1 MSRNPIDRDLVEA
14 LVREALAEYAGDTQR
29 ASPLDEKE
37 SGCDDGTCR
46 PRHMP
51 HVRAFDAAEVAR
63 VRAATPARVAT
74 GRTGTRYLTQT
85 YIGMRA
91 DHAVALDAV
100 HSEVPD
106 ELPQQLGCLALKT
119 QAADRNDYLL
129 YPDKGR
135 SLDDESVALL
145 AKDATMGA
153 DIQLICGDGLS
164 AWALVE
170 NGPQLVPALV
180 QALQAKGLSV
190 GRPLFVRFS
199 RIGVQDQI
207 GVLTKAK
214 ATIILVGERP
224 GLGTGDSLSLYTA
237 YGPKIG
243 QDNAEKDC
251 ISNVRKQ
258 GIAPVEAASVCAE
271 LMARTFKAGGGGMR
285 LVRSSQ

>member
-1 MSRNPIDRDLVEA
+1 MSGNRIDLELVEA
-14 LVREALAEYAGDTQR
+14 LVREALAEHAGDTQR
-29 ASPLDEKE
+29 ASPLDDKE
-37 SGCDDGTCR
+37 AACDDGLCR

-51 HVRAFDAAEVAR
+51 HERAFDAAEVAN

-74 GRTGTRYLTQT
+74 GRAGTRYLTQT

-106 ELPQQLGCLALKT
+106 ELPQQLGCLSLKT

-129 YPDKGR
+129 HPDKGR

-145 AKDATMGA
+145 EKEATMGA

-170 NGPQLVPALV
+170 SGPELVPALIE
-180 QALQAKGLSV
+180 ALKAKGMSV

-243 QDNAEKDC
+243 QDNADKDC

-258 GIAPVEAASVCAE
+258 GIAPLEAAGACAE

>member
-1 MSRNPIDRDLVEA
+1 MSGNRIDLELVEA
-14 LVREALAEYAGDTQR
+14 LVREALAEHAGDAQR
-29 ASPLDEKE
+29 PSPLEAKE
-37 SGCDDGTCR
+37 AGCDDGACR
-46 PRHMP
+46 PRYMP
-51 HVRAFDAAEVAR
+51 KVRAFDAAEVAR
-63 VRAATPARVAT
+63 VRSATPARVAT

-106 ELPQQLGCLALKT
+106 ELPKQLGCLVLKT
-119 QAADRNDYLL
+119 RAADRNDYLL
-129 YPDKGR
+129 HPDKGR
-135 SLDDESVALL
+135 RLDDDSVALL
-145 AKDATMGA
+145 SKEATTGA
-153 DIQLICGDGLS
+153 DVQLICGDGLS

-180 QALQAKGLSV
+180 QALLAKGMSV

-207 GVLTKAK
+207 GVLTRAK
-214 ATIILVGERP
+214 ATVILVGERP

-237 YGPKIG
+237 YGPKLG

-258 GIAPVEAASVCAE
+258 GIAPVDAAAACAD
-271 LMARTFKAGGGGMR
+271 LMVRTFKAGGGGMR
-285 LVRSSQ
+285 LVRSGS